1 MLEAVIFDMD
11 GVIVDSE
18 PFWKLAEKDTFTALG
33 VEVNEELT
41 QFTQKMTTQEV
52 TRFWFEQFPWKGK
65 THEEVEQM
73 VITRVVELIEQQN
86 CVFPG
91 IQHFV
96 QSLKNKNILTGLA
109 TNSPASIIPV
119 VLQKSGL
126 STLFNTI
133 SSAEFEPKGKP
144 HPDIYLNTAKRL
156 EVAPEKCIVIEDSDS
171 GITAAKR
178 AGMKVIQHTN
188 DLQNPKH
195 PLADFF
201 LDNYHPDQLAELNTF
216 LN

>member
-1 MLEAVIFDMD
+1 MD

-126 STLFNTI
+126 STLFDTI
-133 SSAEFEPKGKP
+133 SSAEFELKGKP

-156 EVAPEKCIVIEDSDS
+156 QVAPEKCIVIEDSDS
-171 GITAAKR
+171 GI
-178 AGMKVIQHTN
+178 
-188 DLQNPKH
+188 
-195 PLADFF
+195 
-201 LDNYHPDQLAELNTF
+201 
-216 LN
+216 

>member
-1 MLEAVIFDMD
+1 MEAVIFDMD

-18 PFWKLAEKDTFTALG
+18 PFWKLAERDTFTSLG
-33 VEVNEELT
+33 VDVKEEFT

-73 VITRVVELIEQQN
+73 VITRVVQLIEQQN

-91 IQHFV
+91 VQRFV
-96 QSLKNKNILTGLA
+96 QSLKNKNLLTGLA

-126 STLFNTI
+126 STLFDTI
-133 SSAEFEPKGKP
+133 SSAEFELKGKP

-156 EVAPEKCIVIEDSDS
+156 QVAPEKCIVIEDSDS

-178 AGMKVIQHTN
+178 AGMKVAQHTN
-188 DLQNPKH
+188 NLQNPKH

-201 LDNYHPDQLAELNTF
+201 LNSYDRNQLAELNAF